1 MVFYGTNGSDKENH
15 ALIAKVRYDQQVWWY
30 RGNGNV
36 QIVSDK
42 DFNLERF
49 PNQNIILYG
58 HADINSAFDQL
69 LTTSPIQVKH
79 NIIKFGQLQYEG
91 DYGVFFTYP
100 RFDTDENLVGVIGM
114 TTENMIRA
122 SQQARYF
129 ISGVSCPDY
138 AIFGIDVLTE
148 GFSSV
153 VEVGYFNSN
162 WELPY

>member
-1 MVFYGTNGSDKENH
+1 MPLG
-15 ALIAKVRYDQQVWWY
+15 Y
-30 RGNGNV
+30 R
-36 QIVSDK
+36 ILVS
-42 DFNLERF
+42 FTTYARGL
-49 PNQNIILYG
+49 ILYG
-58 HADINSAFDQL
+58 HADINSVFDQL
-69 LTTSPIQVKH
+69 LVTSPIQVKH

-114 TTENMIRA
+114 TTEKMIQA

-148 GFSSV
+148 GFDGV
-153 VEVGYFNSN
+153 A
-162 WELPY
+162 